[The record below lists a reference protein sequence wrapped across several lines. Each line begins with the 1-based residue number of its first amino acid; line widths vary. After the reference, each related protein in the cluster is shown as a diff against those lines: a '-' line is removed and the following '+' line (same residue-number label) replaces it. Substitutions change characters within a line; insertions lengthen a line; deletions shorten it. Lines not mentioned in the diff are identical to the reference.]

1 MERNIDYKKL
11 DEIVLLKEK
20 LDKIQYSRNLFSK
33 ILMVEDLNNIENL
46 QEDIDVV
53 VIVRSKRKDLIV
65 LQSSESFF
73 NEIDLMKEIMKNFD
87 LKISIIETQIEQLL
101 SS

>member
-53 VIVRSKRKDLIV
+53 VIVRSKRKDLLV
-65 LQSSESFF
+65 VQSSEALF

-101 SS
+101 S

>member
-11 DEIVLLKEK
+11 DEIVSLKEK
-20 LDKIQYSRNLFSK
+20 LDKFKDDKNLLSS
-33 ILMVEDLNNIENL
+33 ILMVEDLNNIKNL

-53 VIVRSKRKDLIV
+53 VIVRSKRKDLLV
-65 LQSSESFF
+65 VQSSESLF
-73 NEIDLMKEIMKNFD
+73 NEVDLMKQIMKNFD
-87 LKISIIETQIEQLL
+87 LKISIIESQIEQLL

>member
-20 LDKIQYSRNLFSK
+20 LDKIQYSRNEFSK

-53 VIVRSKRKDLIV
+53 VIVRSKRKDLLV
-65 LQSSESFF
+65 VQSSESFF

-101 SS
+101 S

>member
-33 ILMVEDLNNIENL
+33 ILMFKDLNNIENL

-53 VIVRSKRKDLIV
+53 VIVRSKRKDLHV
-65 LQSSESFF
+65 VQSSESFF

-101 SS
+101 S

>member
-20 LDKIQYSRNLFSK
+20 LDKIQYSRDLFSK

-53 VIVRSKRKDLIV
+53 VIVRSKRKDLLV
-65 LQSSESFF
+65 VQSSEAFF

-101 SS
+101 S

>member
-20 LDKIQYSRNLFSK
+20 LYKIQYSRNLFSK
-33 ILMVEDLNNIENL
+33 ILMVEDLNKIENL

-53 VIVRSKRKDLIV
+53 VIVRSKRKDLLV
-65 LQSSESFF
+65 VQSHEAFF

-101 SS
+101 S

>member
-11 DEIVLLKEK
+11 DDIVSLKEK

-53 VIVRSKRKDLIV
+53 VIVRSKRKDLLV
-65 LQSSESFF
+65 VQSSESLF
-73 NEIDLMKEIMKNFD
+73 NEVDLMKQIMKNFD
-87 LKISIIETQIEQLL
+87 LKISIIESQIEQLL

>member
-20 LDKIQYSRNLFSK
+20 LDKIQYSRNMFSK

-53 VIVRSKRKDLIV
+53 VIVRSKRKDLLV
-65 LQSSESFF
+65 VQSSESFF

-101 SS
+101 S

>member
-53 VIVRSKRKDLIV
+53 VIVRSKRKDLLV
-65 LQSSESFF
+65 VQSSESLF

-101 SS
+101 S

>member
-33 ILMVEDLNNIENL
+33 ILMFKDLNNIENL

-53 VIVRSKRKDLIV
+53 VIVRSKRKDLLV
-65 LQSSESFF
+65 VQSSESFF

-101 SS
+101 S

>member
-11 DEIVLLKEK
+11 DDIVLLKEK

-53 VIVRSKRKDLIV
+53 VIVRSKRKDLLV
-65 LQSSESFF
+65 VQSSESFF

-87 LKISIIETQIEQLL
+87 LRISIIETQIEQLL
-101 SS
+101 S

>member
-33 ILMVEDLNNIENL
+33 ILMVEDFNNIENL

-53 VIVRSKRKDLIV
+53 VIVRSKRKDLLV
-65 LQSSESFF
+65 VQSSESFF

-101 SS
+101 S

>member
-33 ILMVEDLNNIENL
+33 ILMVKDLNNIENL

-53 VIVRSKRKDLIV
+53 VIVRSKRKDLLV
-65 LQSSESFF
+65 VQSSESFF

-101 SS
+101 L

>member
-53 VIVRSKRKDLIV
+53 VIVRSKRKDLLV
-65 LQSSESFF
+65 LQSYESFF

-101 SS
+101 S

>member
-53 VIVRSKRKDLIV
+53 VIVRSKRKDLLV
-65 LQSSESFF
+65 VQSSEAFF

-101 SS
+101 S

>member
-33 ILMVEDLNNIENL
+33 ILVVEDLNNIENL

-101 SS
+101 S

>member
-53 VIVRSKRKDLIV
+53 VIVRSKRKDLLV
-65 LQSSESFF
+65 VQSSESFF

-87 LKISIIETQIEQLL
+87 LKISIIESQIEQLL

>member
-33 ILMVEDLNNIENL
+33 ILMVEDLNNIKNL

-53 VIVRSKRKDLIV
+53 VIVRSKRKDLLV
-65 LQSSESFF
+65 VQSSESFF

-101 SS
+101 S

>member
-11 DEIVLLKEK
+11 DDIVSLKEK

-53 VIVRSKRKDLIV
+53 VIVRSKRKDLLV
-65 LQSSESFF
+65 VQSSESLF
-73 NEIDLMKEIMKNFD
+73 NEINLTKEIMKNFD
-87 LKISIIETQIEQLL
+87 LKISIIESQIEQLL
-101 SS
+101 S

>member
-20 LDKIQYSRNLFSK
+20 LDKIQYSINLFSK

-53 VIVRSKRKDLIV
+53 VIVRSKRKDLLV
-65 LQSSESFF
+65 VQSSESFF

-101 SS
+101 S

>member
-1 MERNIDYKKL
+1 MEGNIDYKKL

-53 VIVRSKRKDLIV
+53 VIVRSKRKDLLV
-65 LQSSESFF
+65 VQSSESFF

-101 SS
+101 S

>member
-53 VIVRSKRKDLIV
+53 VIVRSKRKDLLV
-65 LQSSESFF
+65 VQSSELFF

-101 SS
+101 S

>member
-11 DEIVLLKEK
+11 DDIVLLKEK

-53 VIVRSKRKDLIV
+53 VIVRSKRKDLLV
-65 LQSSESFF
+65 VQSSESFF

-101 SS
+101 S

>member
-53 VIVRSKRKDLIV
+53 VIVRSKRKDLLV
-65 LQSSESFF
+65 VESSESFF

-101 SS
+101 S

>member
-11 DEIVLLKEK
+11 DDIVSLKEK

-65 LQSSESFF
+65 VQSSEALF
-73 NEIDLMKEIMKNFD
+73 NEIDLMKQIMNNFD
-87 LKISIIETQIEQLL
+87 LKISIIESQIEQLL
-101 SS
+101 S

>member
-33 ILMVEDLNNIENL
+33 ILMVKDLNNIENL

-53 VIVRSKRKDLIV
+53 VIVRSKRKDLLV
-65 LQSSESFF
+65 VQSSESFF

-87 LKISIIETQIEQLL
+87 LKISIIETQIEQIL
-101 SS
+101 S

>member
-53 VIVRSKRKDLIV
+53 VIVRSKRKDLLV

-87 LKISIIETQIEQLL
+87 LKISIIESQIEQLL

>member
-53 VIVRSKRKDLIV
+53 VIVRSKRKDLLV
-65 LQSSESFF
+65 VQSSESFF

-87 LKISIIETQIEQLL
+87 LKISIIETQIEQL
-101 SS
+101 SP

>member
-33 ILMVEDLNNIENL
+33 ILMVKDLNNIENL

-53 VIVRSKRKDLIV
+53 VIVRSKRKDLLV
-65 LQSSESFF
+65 VQSFESFF

-101 SS
+101 S

>member
-53 VIVRSKRKDLIV
+53 VIVRSKRKDLLV
-65 LQSSESFF
+65 VQSSESFF

-101 SS
+101 S

>member
-11 DEIVLLKEK
+11 DDIVSLKEK

-53 VIVRSKRKDLIV
+53 VIVRSKRKDLLV
-65 LQSSESFF
+65 VQSSESFF

-87 LKISIIETQIEQLL
+87 LKISLIETQIEQLL
-101 SS
+101 S

>member
-1 MERNIDYKKL
+1 MEINIDYKKL

-53 VIVRSKRKDLIV
+53 VIVRSKRKDLLV
-65 LQSSESFF
+65 VQSSESFF

-101 SS
+101 S

>member
-11 DEIVLLKEK
+11 DDIVSLKEK
-20 LDKIQYSRNLFSK
+20 LDKVKYDKNLLSS
-33 ILMVEDLNNIENL
+33 ILMVEDLNNIKNL

-53 VIVRSKRKDLIV
+53 VIVRSKRKDLKVIE
-65 LQSSESFF
+65 SSESLF
-73 NEIDLMKEIMKNFD
+73 NEVDLMKQIMKNFD
-87 LKISIIETQIEQLL
+87 LKISIIESQIEQLL

>member
-33 ILMVEDLNNIENL
+33 ILMVKDLNNIENL

-53 VIVRSKRKDLIV
+53 VIVRSKRKDLLV

-101 SS
+101 S

>member
-11 DEIVLLKEK
+11 DQIVSLKEK
-20 LDKIQYSRNLFSK
+20 LDKFKDDKNLLSS
-33 ILMVEDLNNIENL
+33 ILMVEDLNNIKNL

-73 NEIDLMKEIMKNFD
+73 NEIDLMKEILKNFD

-101 SS
+101 S

>member
-73 NEIDLMKEIMKNFD
+73 NEIDLMKEILKNFD

-101 SS
+101 S

>member
-11 DEIVLLKEK
+11 DEIVLLKKK
-20 LDKIQYSRNLFSK
+20 LDKIQYSRDLFSK
-33 ILMVEDLNNIENL
+33 ILMVENLNNIENL

-65 LQSSESFF
+65 VQSSEALF

-87 LKISIIETQIEQLL
+87 LKISLIETQIEQLL
-101 SS
+101 S